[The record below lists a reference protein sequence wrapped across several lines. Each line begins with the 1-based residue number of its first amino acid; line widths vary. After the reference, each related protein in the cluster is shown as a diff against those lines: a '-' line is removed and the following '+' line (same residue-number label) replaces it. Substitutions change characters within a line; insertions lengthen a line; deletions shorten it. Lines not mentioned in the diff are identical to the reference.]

1 MSKSVEQSVEQIFE
15 IQCMISDD
23 EMHIRNDLCSKCN
36 IRVHQCYIRVPDLDL
51 LLIMIIKNHRIGNSE
66 PRLKQTINFELKRGT
81 YCETI

>member
-23 EMHIRNDLCSKCN
+23 EMHIRNDLCSTCN

-66 PRLKQTINFELKRGT
+66 PRLKQTINFELNAWN
-81 YCETI
+81 IL